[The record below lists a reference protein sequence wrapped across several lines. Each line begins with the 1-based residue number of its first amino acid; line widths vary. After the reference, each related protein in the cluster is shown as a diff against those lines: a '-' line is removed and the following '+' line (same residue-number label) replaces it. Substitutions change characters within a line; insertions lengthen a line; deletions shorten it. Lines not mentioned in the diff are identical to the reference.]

1 MKCPAQLRNI
11 LICTAVSVV
20 TVAAGTAVNS
30 PAFVPESTPGGRIVQ
45 AEICE
50 TGLHDKDA
58 WPVDPPAA
66 TETFSLPAFGLDQ
79 LPHKYV
85 DDGVRGSRPS
95 PSLLR
100 LKATVDL
107 PPGTH
112 RFLIRARSASRLS
125 FNGQVIVETPFPP
138 KNGGD
143 GSQADTERL
152 VPLDIGTGYRFAP
165 GGEYEKIAEFQTAGG
180 TQNVEF
186 EIMVGGRE
194 GKSPRRVEVG
204 ETVVAIALAGSTEW
218 KILTPTG
225 QRLPYQDDA
234 WATYASSV
242 QSQME
247 TRNAAARAALRQKA
261 EPEWQKRRE
270 TAERWLASTQDT
282 PFPALPD
289 GFSAGSPAD
298 HFLAKK
304 FITIKTQNRHDR
316 PDAIDYFRQVRPI
329 LEARCID
336 CHRGDKAKGGLKLD
350 SLAAALTGGDS
361 GPAFVSGNPD
371 SSELIR
377 RIRSHNEDEVMPPKG
392 GRLRA
397 EEVAVLEQWVQEGAS
412 WPELPLMR
420 RDFSAPADDLT
431 FLRRLTLDTIG
442 LVPSKEE
449 ARAFLADPS
458 PDKRT
463 AAIDRLLADPRY
475 ADHWIAMWQD
485 LLAENP
491 NILNPT
497 LNNTGPFR
505 WWLHEA
511 LTDDLPLDRMVTQL
525 VRQSGSAADGAPAGF
540 GIASQNDAPFA
551 AKGTIISAAF
561 MGVEM
566 KCARCHDSPS
576 GSARQEQLFQLGAL
590 LAQAPLDVPKTSSVD
605 PAKLNAGGR
614 KALIAVTLPPGS
626 KVAPEWPFPHFSN
639 PDNALAHALDP
650 DNTRDRLAAF
660 LTSPWNE
667 RFAQVMVNRLWQ
679 RLMGR
684 GLVEP
689 LDDWE
694 KGTPTHPELL
704 RWLARELVRNDY
716 QIKPVLRLILT
727 SHAWQRSVDSGLRQ
741 PDPLYA
747 APEPRRLGAEQVV
760 DSLFAAT
767 GKPMQLDRVCL
778 DLNGR
783 RDIQNSLDLGQPRR
797 AWMLASL
804 SNERD
809 RASLTL
815 PRLQAVAD
823 VMEALG
829 WRGARQDPQ
838 SVRDTAPNALQPAI
852 LANGVM
858 NTWLTR
864 LSEDHGLTKLAVEAK
879 SAGRLV
885 EDLSLQLLTRFPS
898 DEEKR
903 RLTEFL
909 EEGFA
914 SRLVV
919 NPTPLPRIHRAP
931 KFVTWTNH
939 LQPESD
945 FARQEEEAAARRGDP
960 PTHLLDP
967 VWRQRCEDVVWALL
981 NSPEM
986 LFRP

>member
-1 MKCPAQLRNI
+1 MNCSNVFLS
-11 LICTAVSVV
+11 LLLCTAVPVPPAWSGSGSSWPEG
-20 TVAAGTAVNS
+20 TVPDQEV
-30 PAFVPESTPGGRIVQ
+30 R

-50 TGLHDKDA
+50 NGLHDKDA
-58 WPVDPPAA
+58 WPTEPPVA
-66 TETFSLPAFGLDQ
+66 TETFSLPAFGLNQ

-85 DDGVRGSRPS
+85 DDGVRGARPS

-100 LKATVDL
+100 LMAAVDL
-107 PPGTH
+107 PAGTH

-125 FNGQVIVETPFPP
+125 VNGPVVVETKFPP

-152 VPLDIGTGYRFAP
+152 VPLDLGPGYRFAP

-180 TQNVEF
+180 RHDVRF

-194 GKSPRRVEVG
+194 GKAPRRVEVG
-204 ETVVAIALAGSTEW
+204 ETVVAVALAGSSDW
-218 KILTPTG
+218 RILTPSG
-225 QRLPYQDDA
+225 QGIPYQDAA
-234 WATYASSV
+234 WAAFAESV
-242 QSQME
+242 HRQLAE
-247 TRNAAARAALRQKA
+247 RDAATRAALRQQA
-261 EPEWQKRRE
+261 GDEWQKRRE
-270 TAERWLASTQDT
+270 AADHWLASSPET
-282 PFPALPD
+282 PVPALPD
-289 GFSAGSPAD
+289 GFSAGSPVD
-298 HFLAKK
+298 HFLAAK
-304 FITIKTQNRHDR
+304 FSAVKAQNRHES
-316 PDAIDYFRQVRPI
+316 PEAVDYFRQVRPI

-336 CHRGDKAKGGLKLD
+336 CHRGQKAKGGLQLD
-350 SLAAALTGGDS
+350 SLAAALAGGDS
-361 GPAFVSGNPD
+361 GPALVAGNPAD
-371 SSELIR
+371 SELIR
-377 RIRSHNEDEVMPPKG
+377 RIRSHDEDEVMPPKG
-392 GRLRA
+392 GRLQP
-397 EEVAVLEQWVQEGAS
+397 EEIAVLEQWVKEGAS
-412 WPELPLMR
+412 WPELPLVR
-420 RDFSAPADDLT
+420 REYSAPADDLT

-442 LVPSKEE
+442 LVPTAEE

-511 LTDDLPLDRMVTQL
+511 LADDLPVDRMVTQL
-525 VRQSGSAADGAPAGF
+525 VRQGGSAAAGAPAGF
-540 GIASQNDAPFA
+540 GLASQNDAPFA

-561 MGVEM
+561 LGVEM

-590 LAQAPLDVPKTSSVD
+590 LAQTPLDVPKTSSVD
-605 PAKLNAGGR
+605 PAKLQAGGR
-614 KALIAVTLPPGS
+614 KALIEVTLPPGS
-626 KVAPEWPFPHFSN
+626 KVAPEWPFPHFSD
-639 PDNALAHALDP
+639 PATAGALAVKP

-660 LTSPWNE
+660 LTAPQNE
-667 RFAQVMVNRLWQ
+667 RFAQVIVNRLWQ

-684 GLVEP
+684 GIMEP

-694 KGTPTHPELL
+694 KGNPTHPELL
-704 RWLARELVRNDY
+704 RWLGRELVRHHY
-716 QIKPVLRLILT
+716 QLKPVLRLILT
-727 SHAWQRSVDSGLRQ
+727 SHAWQRSVDASLRQ

-747 APEPRRLGAEQVV
+747 APEPRRLAAEQVV

-767 GKPMQLDRVCL
+767 GKPMRLDRVCL

-783 RDIQNSLDLGQPRR
+783 RDIANSLDLGQPRR

-815 PRLQAVAD
+815 PRLQAVAA

-864 LSEDHGLTKLAVEAK
+864 LSQDHGLTTLAVKANSVEQ
-879 SAGRLV
+879 LV
-885 EDLSLQLLTRFPS
+885 EDLFLRLLTRFPLP
-898 DEEKR
+898 EEKQ
-903 RLTEFL
+903 RLTEYL
-909 EEGFA
+909 QEGFTG
-914 SRLVV
+914 RLVA
-919 NPTPLPRIHRAP
+919 NPAPLPVEHRAP

-945 FARQEEEAAARRGDP
+945 TARQEEEAAARRGDP
-960 PTHLLDP
+960 PTPLLEP
-967 VWRQRCEDVVWALL
+967 FWRQRCEDVIWALL

-986 LFRP
+986 LYRP